1 MILTLCSATET
12 VHIEISA
19 DQFMQLRTPD
29 VSSEVIEKIA
39 SACGVSRDLLSKYV
53 EDLKKEAQ
61 EMIEIDGSCDYSD
74 HL

>member
-19 DQFMQLRTPD
+19 DQFMQLRTPN

-39 SACGVSRDLLSKYV
+39 SVCGVSRDLLSKYA

-61 EMIEIDGSCDYSD
+61 EMIEIDASCDYSD